1 MAPRRR
7 RPVLPVQRDTD
18 PAHAA
23 DRHEIEMPPGEILA
37 PERKRA
43 RNRMVLRT
51 MVEELLKEWFRH

>member
-1 MAPRRR
+1 
-7 RPVLPVQRDTD
+7 
-18 PAHAA
+18 
-23 DRHEIEMPPGEILA
+23 MPPGEILA